1 MIGSARFTFHDLA
14 PGEESF
20 RDAVLRGLGRA
31 RKSIP
36 CKFLYDTRGSAL
48 FEAICRL
55 PEYYPTRTEIAI
67 LEANAAEIAA
77 QIGPHGRLIEF
88 GSGASTKARIL
99 LQALD
104 RPAAYVPVDISREHL
119 RDAAGSLAEDF
130 PWLPVVAVCAD
141 YTRPFPLPPLPGPD
155 GKRVGFFPGSTIGN
169 FEPDAAVDFLA
180 NYARILGH
188 GGEMLIGVDLKKDP
202 KILDAAYNDRAGVTA
217 EFNLNLLERI
227 NRELDGDLD
236 IDRFE
241 HVAFY
246 NETEGRIEIYIR
258 SLANQEAWIAG
269 TPIHFGAGEL
279 IHTEYSYKYSV
290 PEFRTLAARAGF
302 RPLDTWTDP
311 AQLFSVHYFR
321 PNFDHFLIQAIGKT

>member
-1 MIGSARFTFHDLA
+1 MISRPRFTFHDLA

-20 RDAVLRGLGRA
+20 RDAVLKGLGRTP
-31 RKSIP
+31 KSIP
-36 CKFLYDTRGSAL
+36 CKFFYDARGSAL
-48 FEAICRL
+48 CEAISPL
-55 PEYYPTRTEIAI
+55 PEYYPTRTEVAI
-67 LEANAAEIAA
+67 LEENAAAIAA
-77 QIGPHGRLIEF
+77 QIGPHSRLIEF

-119 RDAAGSLAEDF
+119 RDAAASLAEDF

-141 YTRPFPLPPLPGPD
+141 YPRPFPLPPLPGPN

-180 NYARILGH
+180 NYARILGP

-202 KILDAAYNDRAGVTA
+202 GILDAAYNDRAGITA
-217 EFNLNLLERI
+217 AFNLNLLMRI

-236 IDRFE
+236 IDRSE

-246 NETEGRIEIYIR
+246 DEAEGRVEIYIR
-258 SLANQEAWIAG
+258 SLADHEARI
-269 TPIHFGAGEL
+269 
-279 IHTEYSYKYSV
+279 
-290 PEFRTLAARAGF
+290 
-302 RPLDTWTDP
+302 
-311 AQLFSVHYFR
+311 
-321 PNFDHFLIQAIGKT
+321 

>member
-1 MIGSARFTFHDLA
+1 MRNDARIAFYDLA

-20 RDAVLRGLGRA
+20 RDAVLKGLGAA

-36 CKFLYDTRGSAL
+36 CKFFYDARGSAL
-48 FEAICRL
+48 FEEICRL

-67 LEANAAEIAA
+67 LEENAAEIAA
-77 QIGPHGRLIEF
+77 QMGPHARLIEF
-88 GSGASTKARIL
+88 GSGASYKVRIL
-99 LQALD
+99 LEAAD

-119 RDAAGSLAEDF
+119 RDAATSLAEDF
-130 PWLPVVAVCAD
+130 RSVPVVAVCAD
-141 YTRPFPLPPLPGPD
+141 YTRPFPMPPLPGPS

-180 NYARILGH
+180 NYARILGV

-202 KILDAAYNDRAGVTA
+202 EILDAAYNDRAGVTA
-217 EFNLNLLERI
+217 AFNLNLLERI

-246 NETEGRIEIYIR
+246 NKAEGRIEIYIR
-258 SLANQEAWIAG
+258 SLANQETWIAG
-269 TPIHFGAGEL
+269 TPILFGKGEL

-290 PEFRTLAARAGF
+290 SEFRALAAQAGF
-302 RPLDTWTDP
+302 RPIDTWIDP
-311 AQLFSVHYFR
+311 VELFSVHYFR
-321 PNFDHFLIQAIGKT
+321 LR